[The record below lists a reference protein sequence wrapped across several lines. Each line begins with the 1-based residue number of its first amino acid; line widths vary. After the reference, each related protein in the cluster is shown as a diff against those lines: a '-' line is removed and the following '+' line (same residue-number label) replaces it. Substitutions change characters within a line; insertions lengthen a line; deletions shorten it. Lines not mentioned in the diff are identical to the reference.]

1 MTDRRGTTTPLLEL
15 HGISKSFGSVQALS
29 DVEFEVMPGEVMAL
43 VGDNGAGKST
53 LIKCVAGTHSPD
65 SGEIV
70 FDGETVH
77 IHGPKDAA
85 KLGIEV
91 VYQDLALC
99 DNLDVVQNMYLGR
112 EARDWLHR
120 LKEPV
125 MEAKTAETMK
135 GLAVTTIRSIRQPVA
150 TLSGGQRQSV
160 AVARA
165 VMWNS
170 RLVILDEPTAA
181 LGVAQTQQVLE
192 LVERLAEQGL
202 AVVLISHNLHDIF
215 EVAHRITVLR
225 LGRNVAVYEREQ
237 DDAAGGRLR
246 RSRPAFRRRS
256 PGSRRR
262 SRSPR
267 EHGRDGRR
275 SRSRARE
282 SFFGRTLDNIRGGT
296 LGSWPVLIGLAVIVI
311 FFSFKAENFLS
322 PGNFSNI
329 ITQMAGT
336 TLLAYGVV
344 FVLLIGEIDLSI
356 SYISGIA
363 GVVVAKLT
371 VPDGNEVAGIVAIL
385 LAVAVVRVDRRVP
398 GVVRRLHRRAGVRGH
413 ARRLSDLAGRDPEVD
428 RGRGRDRDPGQRR
441 STTPPTTSSRRR
453 PAGSSPPSSSAST
466 SRSIVSTFV
475 SHRRHGV
482 AVRDPWLLV
491 AKVVVVVAATVFVV
505 VVSNRDR
512 GVPFVLLLMIASL
525 LVLTFVAKRTTFGRH
540 VYAVGGNA
548 EAARRAGINV
558 ARVRLIVFMIS
569 GAMAGLGGVV
579 LAARLNSVDLNA
591 GGGTLLIDAIAA
603 AVIGGT
609 SLFGGRGEVKDALFG
624 ALVIATIA
632 NGLNTLN
639 LTQGVI
645 FITTGCI
652 LLFAVTLDTIL
663 RRRQR
668 KAGR

>member
-1 MTDRRGTTTPLLEL
+1 MSTDATA
-15 HGISKSFGSVQALS
+15 VQPEPAL
-29 DVEFEVMPGEVMAL
+29 P
-43 VGDNGAGKST
+43 
-53 LIKCVAGTHSPD
+53 
-65 SGEIV
+65 
-70 FDGETVH
+70 
-77 IHGPKDAA
+77 
-85 KLGIEV
+85 
-91 VYQDLALC
+91 
-99 DNLDVVQNMYLGR
+99 
-112 EARDWLHR
+112 
-120 LKEPV
+120 
-125 MEAKTAETMK
+125 
-135 GLAVTTIRSIRQPVA
+135 
-150 TLSGGQRQSV
+150 
-160 AVARA
+160 
-165 VMWNS
+165 
-170 RLVILDEPTAA
+170 
-181 LGVAQTQQVLE
+181 
-192 LVERLAEQGL
+192 
-202 AVVLISHNLHDIF
+202 
-215 EVAHRITVLR
+215 
-225 LGRNVAVYEREQ
+225 
-237 DDAAGGRLR
+237 
-246 RSRPAFRRRS
+246 
-256 PGSRRR
+256 
-262 SRSPR
+262 
-267 EHGRDGRR
+267 
-275 SRSRARE
+275 E
-282 SFFGRTLDNIRGGT
+282 SFVGRTLDNIRGGT

-385 LAVAVVRVDRRVP
+385 LAVAVCALIGAFQGSFVAFIGVP
-398 GVVRRLHRRAGVRGH
+398 AFVVT
-413 ARRLSDLAGRDPEVD
+413 LAGYQIWQGVIQKSIEAEGVIVIQDNTVNNTANYFFSEK
-428 RGRGRDRDPGQRR
+428 
-441 STTPPTTSSRRR
+441 
-453 PAGSSPPSSSAST
+453 AGWILAAVVLGIYIAS
-466 SRSIVSTFV
+466 VAGTFV

-491 AKVVVVVAATVFVV
+491 AKAVAVVAATVFVV

-525 LVLTFVAKRTTFGRH
+525 LILTFVAKRTTFGRH

-569 GAMAGLGGVV
+569 GVMAGIGGVV

>member
-1 MTDRRGTTTPLLEL
+1 MSTD
-15 HGISKSFGSVQALS
+15 A
-29 DVEFEVMPGEVMAL
+29 
-43 VGDNGAGKST
+43 
-53 LIKCVAGTHSPD
+53 
-65 SGEIV
+65 
-70 FDGETVH
+70 
-77 IHGPKDAA
+77 
-85 KLGIEV
+85 
-91 VYQDLALC
+91 
-99 DNLDVVQNMYLGR
+99 
-112 EARDWLHR
+112 
-120 LKEPV
+120 
-125 MEAKTAETMK
+125 
-135 GLAVTTIRSIRQPVA
+135 
-150 TLSGGQRQSV
+150 
-160 AVARA
+160 
-165 VMWNS
+165 
-170 RLVILDEPTAA
+170 TAA
-181 LGVAQTQQVLE
+181 AP
-192 LVERLAEQGL
+192 A
-202 AVVLISHNLHDIF
+202 AV
-215 EVAHRITVLR
+215 
-225 LGRNVAVYEREQ
+225 
-237 DDAAGGRLR
+237 
-246 RSRPAFRRRS
+246 P
-256 PGSRRR
+256 
-262 SRSPR
+262 
-267 EHGRDGRR
+267 
-275 SRSRARE
+275 E
-282 SFFGRTLDNIRGGT
+282 SFFGRMLDNIRGGN
-296 LGSWPVLIGLAVIVI
+296 LGSWPVLIGLAVIFI

-322 PGNFSNI
+322 PGNISNI
-329 ITQMAGT
+329 ITQMAGV

-371 VPDGNEVAGIVAIL
+371 LPDGE
-385 LAVAVVRVDRRVP
+385 
-398 GVVRRLHRRAGVRGH
+398 
-413 ARRLSDLAGRDPEVD
+413 
-428 RGRGRDRDPGQRR
+428 RGRGDRRDPRWPLAACALIGAFQG
-441 STTPPTTSSRRR
+441 SFVAFIGVPAFVVTLAGYQIWQGVIQKSIEAEGVIVIQDTTVNNTANYFFSEK
-453 PAGSSPPSSSAST
+453 AGWILAAIVLGIYIASV
-466 SRSIVSTFV
+466 IGTFV

-482 AVRDPWLLV
+482 PVRDPWVLV
-491 AKVVVVVAATVFVV
+491 AKAVVVVAATVFVV

-512 GVPFVLLLMIASL
+512 GVPFVLLLMIGAL

-645 FITTGCI
+645 YITTGAI